1 MTRDKFSSPPVII
14 LPLQDT
20 AGFFSWL
27 LYNLIHFAFVHLNLY
42 DEVPLVPSVNRPVTS
57 AKTMFGNRVRDATGY
72 LYTYRCDF
80 LIRSFS

>member
-14 LPLQDT
+14 LPVQ
-20 AGFFSWL
+20 WL